1 MAFLN
6 PPLYI
11 IIGSGY
17 YNIKGKCY
25 NLLQRIIIINNPF
38 NYSLLKGF
46 FIKAANKIIYKALR
60 DSIFPIKYFKN
71 YRLPF
76 LYKFNYALLI
86 IIMAFPFFYKVLK
99 NKKNSKGNIKLVT
112 RYNILIIIFTFLKK
126 SLVSI
131 ILKLISILV
140 NKACIPL

>member
-1 MAFLN
+1 
-6 PPLYI
+6 
-11 IIGSGY
+11 
-17 YNIKGKCY
+17 
-25 NLLQRIIIINNPF
+25 
-38 NYSLLKGF
+38 
-46 FIKAANKIIYKALR
+46 
-60 DSIFPIKYFKN
+60 
-71 YRLPF
+71 
-76 LYKFNYALLI
+76 
-86 IIMAFPFFYKVLK
+86 MAFPFFYKVLK